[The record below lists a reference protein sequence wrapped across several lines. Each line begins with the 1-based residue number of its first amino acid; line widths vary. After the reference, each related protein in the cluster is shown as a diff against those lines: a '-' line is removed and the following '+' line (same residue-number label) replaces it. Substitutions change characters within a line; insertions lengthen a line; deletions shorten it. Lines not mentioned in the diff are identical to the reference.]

1 MAALLSARDLGA
13 YATDTNDPLWGSYRG
28 RRLATNRPPGGG
40 VMLVEMLNILE
51 NFDLVAMGHNS
62 PAYIRTVAEAMKI
75 ATVDKD
81 RHVGDPRFTEVPL
94 ERLTDKAYA
103 RDHSRSIE
111 AGKKAHVERMPLG
124 EAPGT
129 THLVTADHEGN
140 IVTMTHTLGMMSGVI
155 TEGLGFMYNGA
166 MAVFDPRPGRTGR
179 SRRARHASP
188 RCVPPSCSKAAV
200 PSWRWAPQEERRSH
214 GCAAGH
220 SQRDRI
226 RHGPAG
232 SHPGAPLLGDQ
243 RHHHRDGA
251 IPRYLCAELEAE
263 GYRVERSPFSY
274 DIASVHA
281 IGFDSEG
288 HPSGGADIPY
298 GDGMALAV

>member
-166 MAVFDPRPGRTGR
+166 MAVFDPRPGRTG
-179 SRRARHASP
+179 SIAPGKARFSSMCPTIVFEGGRPVLAL
-188 RCVPPSCSKAAV
+188 
-200 PSWRWAPQEERRSH
+200 
-214 GCAAGH
+214 
-220 SQRDRI
+220 
-226 RHGPAG
+226 
-232 SHPGAPLLGDQ
+232 GAPGGTQ
-243 RHHHRDGA
+243 IA
-251 IPRYLCAELEAE
+251 WVCC
-263 GYRVERSPFSY
+263 RSFST
-274 DIASVHA
+274 
-281 IGFDSEG
+281 
-288 HPSGGADIPY
+288 
-298 GDGMALAV
+298 